1 MDSVALLVQALSR
14 PIQLSVSLEDSQRLC
29 EAEAA
34 VKRLEGDYA
43 QLMHRWTC
51 CASVLSQIREYCKSH
66 DVALPPALAFVTP
79 WE

>member
-1 MDSVALLVQALSR
+1 MDSLTLLAQALSR

-34 VKRLEGDYA
+34 VKRLEGDYN
-43 QLMHRWTC
+43 QLFHRWTC
-51 CASVLSQIREYCKSH
+51 CVSVLSQIRAYCAEH
-66 DVALPPALAFVTP
+66 DVVLPSALAFVTP

>member
-1 MDSVALLVQALSR
+1 MDSVTLLAQALSR

-34 VKRLEGDYA
+34 VKRLEGDYN
-43 QLMHRWTC
+43 QLFHRWTC
-51 CASVLSQIREYCKSH
+51 CASVLSQVREYCRDH
-66 DVALPPALAFVTP
+66 GVTLPPALSFVTP